1 MIISNSD
8 SNGSFT
14 ENIDYDINN
23 EPLDDVDPDWIQ
35 FVQDHREY
43 ITTRSTLVEITPNEM
58 VYYKYRIRKYLT
70 YKGYNPGLEMAFRTI
85 NHLRNNNDF
94 DEDIT
99 KVYLPNSEVLNE
111 LRRSYKTLQSQ
122 IKKL

>member
-8 SNGSFT
+8 NNSSFT
-14 ENIDYDINN
+14 ENINYDLSGESLNDTN
-23 EPLDDVDPDWIQ
+23 PDWIQ

-43 ITTRSTLVEITPNEM
+43 ITARSTLVEITPNEM
-58 VYYKYRIRKYLT
+58 VYYKYRIRKYLI
-70 YKGYNPGLEMAFRTI
+70 YRGYNPSLEMVFRTV
-85 NHLRNNNDF
+85 NHLKNNNDF

-99 KVYLPNSEVLNE
+99 KVYLPNTNVLNE